1 MGRGLQLLA
10 WGALTGLA
18 AFLTML
24 VKQKNAAL
32 ELAQTRLARLEQR
45 MGQLAGAPAA
55 TDSEQRLHAQLAD
68 KDAEVDRLRAQLADK
83 EAEIAQLRA
92 QLADITA
99 VPAAATPQAES
110 APPEPSSEM
119 WRQRLAVETG
129 WHAKAPRLV
138 MIGQALDALPPAK
151 LVYANRAVQE
161 RIVPEVTLQ
170 PQDLSAVAGVG
181 VIYEQ
186 RLYNAGIGA
195 YWELATLDD
204 DALRRI
210 LKLDKA
216 RAATV
221 DLNALAHRR
230 GNWLRKPG
238 PSAMSGT
245 ARQSTTFS
253 RSKAS
258 ARSMNSDSTT
268 PASAPTQRW
277 QARRRNSC
285 WRSCR
290 RDRPCRQMWQA
301 GSHRRGSWP
310 QQRMNEP
317 GG

>member
-24 VKQKNAAL
+24 VKQKSAAL

-83 EAEIAQLRA
+83 EAEISQLRA

-99 VPAAATPQAES
+99 VPAAAIPQVES
-110 APPEPSSEM
+110 APPEPPSEM

-210 LKLDKA
+210 LKLDKV

-221 DLNALAHRR
+221 DLNALR
-230 GNWLRKPG
+230 
-238 PSAMSGT
+238 
-245 ARQSTTFS
+245 
-253 RSKAS
+253 AS
-258 ARSMNSDSTT
+258 ARQLAEETGTIGYVWNGAPVDDFQSIKGIGKVYEQRLYNAGIRTYAALASTT
-268 PASAPTQRW
+268 PEQLLEIV
-277 QARRRNSC
+277 QARSPVPPDVAS
-285 WRSCR
+285 WIA
-290 RDRPCRQMWQA
+290 QA
-301 GSHRRGSWP
+301 RELAATAH
-310 QQRMNEP
+310 E
-317 GG
+317 